1 MKIDRDEIITTSI
14 TDIVR
19 DIIVLTDSLNS
30 KEELKRAWNEIRLA
44 LDYLS
49 SKDSMF
55 RSREE
60 LQEKLKKYDS
70 DR

>member
-1 MKIDRDEIITTSI
+1 MKDRDEIITTSI
-14 TDIVR
+14 TDIL
-19 DIIVLTDSLNS
+19 VLTDSLNN

-55 RSREE
+55 RTREE
-60 LQEKLKKYDS
+60 LRKKHFTISEVLEGEKE
-70 DR
+70 